1 MQRTQARIVDV
12 ELNDLHDVDAYKG
25 EFVEM
30 EPDYLTNMFK
40 DLVTEEGYELGAEFD
55 LGETHG
61 ADYYAERN
69 PGFPD
74 EWYYILAEEHKIL
87 NKEYKDN
94 SINTI
99 KENAEGTDTEPNKAD
114 TGEPPVD
121 FEEPIEA
128 QTDRKNDEPE
138 VESVVRDQEGVP

>member
-12 ELNDLHDVDAYKG
+12 ELNDLHDEHADKG

-30 EPDYLTNMFK
+30 DPSYLTNMFK
-40 DLVTEEGYELGAEFD
+40 DLVQEEGYELGAEFD

-74 EWYYILAEEHKIL
+74 DWYEILADEHKRL

-94 SINTI
+94 SILCITNDVSDG
-99 KENAEGTDTEPNKAD
+99 NAEQAD
-114 TGEPPVD
+114 D
-121 FEEPIEA
+121 C
-128 QTDRKNDEPE
+128 EPE
-138 VESVVRDQEGVP
+138 VEISPPEAPSENIKAVEPTVEQLVPDPPAIP

>member
-1 MQRTQARIVDV
+1 MEITQARIVDV
-12 ELNDLHDVDAYKG
+12 PIDELHSDHVNKG

-30 EPDYLTNMFK
+30 DPDYLTNMFK

-74 EWYYILAEEHKIL
+74 EWYYILAEEHKLL

-94 SINTI
+94 STLSITNDVSDGQ
-99 KENAEGTDTEPNKAD
+99 AEQADDSEPKVEA
-114 TGEPPVD
+114 GPPGA
-121 FEEPIEA
+121 PSTNIE
-128 QTDRKNDEPE
+128 E
-138 VESVVRDQEGVP
+138 VEPKVEQLVSDPPAIP

>member
-1 MQRTQARIVDV
+1 MEITQARIVDV
-12 ELNDLHDVDAYKG
+12 PIDELYSDHVNKG

-74 EWYYILAEEHKIL
+74 EWYYILAEEHKLL

-94 SINTI
+94 SIISITNDVSDGQAEQADDCEPKVETGPPTAPSENI
-99 KENAEGTDTEPNKAD
+99 KDVEP
-114 TGEPPVD
+114 TLEQLVQSPP
-121 FEEPIEA
+121 PI
-128 QTDRKNDEPE
+128 P
-138 VESVVRDQEGVP
+138 

>member
-1 MQRTQARIVDV
+1 MIRTQARIVDV

-30 EPDYLTNMFK
+30 DPDYLTNMFK
-40 DLVTEEGYELGAEFD
+40 DLVQEEGYELGAEFN

-74 EWYYILAEEHKIL
+74 DWYEILADEHKRL

-94 SINTI
+94 SILCITNGLPDG
-99 KENAEGTDTEPNKAD
+99 NAEPTDDCQPKVATC
-114 TGEPPVD
+114 PPTAPSENIKD
-121 FEEPIEA
+121 FEPALEQLVSDT
-128 QTDRKNDEPE
+128 QTIP
-138 VESVVRDQEGVP
+138 

>member
-1 MQRTQARIVDV
+1 MEITQARIVDV
-12 ELNDLHDVDAYKG
+12 PLDELYSDHVNKG

-55 LGETHG
+55 LAETHG

-74 EWYYILAEEHKIL
+74 EWYYLLAEEHKLL
-87 NKEYKDN
+87 NKEYRDTSAH
-94 SINTI
+94 SINAPH
-99 KENAEGTDTEPNKAD
+99 NRDTESSDDCEQKVEGGPSTTPSIDIN
-114 TGEPPVD
+114 
-121 FEEPIEA
+121 
-128 QTDRKNDEPE
+128 E
-138 VESVVRDQEGVP
+138 VKPSVEQLEHDPTTVS